1 MKQVKILI
9 NTINKVENFVNII
22 SKFDN
27 NFDMVCGKYVIDAK
41 SIMGLFCLDIREP
54 HTLQIYETTEDNM
67 NDVLDAIQPFIV

>member
-9 NTINKVENFVNII
+9 NTIDKVERFVDII

-27 NFDMVCGKYVIDAK
+27 NFDMVYGKYVIDAK

-54 HTLQIYETTEDNM
+54 HTLQIYESTEDNM
-67 NDVLDAIQPFIV
+67 NDVLDAIQAFIV